1 MIVVVSL
8 WQKAGRWTESAPLR
22 VTSDAPLLATSVG
35 VAGTVAV
42 VLGSKRAAVGYDLL
56 PGGRWTRLPP
66 LPPATSALGPLD
78 PSVAFGGSSLDAF
91 TVAGTALGVY
101 ALTPSGTAWAK
112 VQSTEVPLAYGSSG

>member
-1 MIVVVSL
+1 
-8 WQKAGRWTESAPLR
+8 
-22 VTSDAPLLATSVG
+22 VG
-35 VAGTVAV
+35 VEGTVAV
-42 VLGSKRAAVGYDLL
+42 VLGSRRAAAGYDLL

-66 LPPATSALGPLD
+66 LPPATSALGPLE
-78 PSVAFGGSSLDAF
+78 PGVGFGGSSLDAF